1 LSCQTVTLQSKE
13 NLSFHILRFE
23 FTHIHTHTRLLAMC
37 GITIWYAEPP
47 VGNKRFNGVWCES
60 AP

>member
-1 LSCQTVTLQSKE
+1 
-13 NLSFHILRFE
+13 LSFHILRFE